1 MGESGKGNGK
11 VKGGH
16 NVLPVNLLPYLA
28 KAYFQRRLGCT
39 SLYIICD
46 NADLVQKHF
55 EEQVCFC
62 IYWSFHFGKR
72 KKL

>member
-1 MGESGKGNGK
+1 
-11 VKGGH
+11 
-16 NVLPVNLLPYLA
+16 
-28 KAYFQRRLGCT
+28 
-39 SLYIICD
+39 
-46 NADLVQKHF
+46 LVQKHF